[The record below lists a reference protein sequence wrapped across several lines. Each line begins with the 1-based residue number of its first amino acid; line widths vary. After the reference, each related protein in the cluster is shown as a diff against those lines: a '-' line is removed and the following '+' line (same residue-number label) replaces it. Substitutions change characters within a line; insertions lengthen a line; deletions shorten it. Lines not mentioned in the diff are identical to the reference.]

1 MSAKIIHVPRR
12 MVREEWGGTET
23 VIVEISKKQK
33 ERGFD
38 PEIYTSLAL
47 SNRRSEDVCGI
58 ATHRFGYTYTRLGLS
73 RENRKLLDKRG
84 GDLYSLAMFVKLLVC
99 NNAMVLHLHTAGRIG
114 ALVRL
119 VARLKGI
126 PYVVSI
132 HGGAIDIPKEL
143 VDQIVKPLKGS
154 FNWGKPFDILLR
166 KNRVLDDASGI
177 ICLGAGE
184 QNRMQEKYPNK
195 KIAYFPNGVDINKFR
210 SGSREHFFRKHG
222 IPADSRVILSVASF
236 YSQKN
241 QLLLVNSFAK
251 LRREGEKITLVM
263 VGVVYDDKYFREIL
277 EAIAEHKIAD
287 SVVLIQ
293 NLDFDDP
300 ELSDCYAAADV
311 FVHTSRYETFGIVI
325 LEAWAAGKPV
335 ICAPVG
341 GIKSFVED
349 RENGLFFDLEK
360 PDDLTDKM
368 RTLLA
373 DEALQKK
380 LVNNGSQ
387 AVEKYSWDVITD
399 QLLDFYRDVA
409 Q

>member
-33 ERGFD
+33 ERGYD

-47 SNRRSEDVCGI
+47 SSRRLEQVCGI
-58 ATHRFGYTYTRLGLS
+58 ATYRFGYTYTRLGLT

-84 GDLYSLAMFVKLLVC
+84 GDLYSLAMFFKLLFC
-99 NNAMVLHLHTAGRIG
+99 RNAMVIHLHTAGRVG

-143 VDQIVKPLKGS
+143 VDQICKPLKRS
-154 FNWGKPFDILLR
+154 FNWGKPLDILLS

-177 ICLGAGE
+177 ICLGTGE
-184 QNRMQEKYPNK
+184 QARMQEKYPDK
-195 KIAYFPNGVDINKFR
+195 KIAYFPNGVDLEKFR
-210 SGSREHFFRKHG
+210 AGSREHFFRKHG
-222 IPADSRVILSVASF
+222 LPNDSRVILSVASF

-241 QLLLVNSFAK
+241 QLLLVHSFAE
-251 LRREGEKITLVM
+251 LRREDPSLTLVL
-263 VGVVYDDKYFREIL
+263 VGVVYDDNYYREIL

-293 NLDFDDP
+293 NLGFDDP
-300 ELSDCYAAADV
+300 ELSDCYAAADI
-311 FVHTSRYETFGIVI
+311 FVHTSKYETFGIVI

-349 RENGLFFDLEK
+349 GKNGLFFDLDT
-360 PDDLTDKM
+360 PDDLTGKM
-368 RTLLA
+368 RLLLA
-373 DEALQKK
+373 DGGLRTT
-380 LVNNGSQ
+380 LVENGSKS
-387 AVEKYSWDVITD
+387 VEKYSWDLITD
-399 QLLDFYRDVA
+399 QLLDFYREVTP
-409 Q
+409 